1 MRVLEVCMYVLSKY
15 VCNLEVLYDNEGES
29 ADQEECVCT
38 FLIID
43 DRILQP
49 AGLPYV
55 HAVATA
61 SLRKLNCRNVSIFA
75 SICLEIS

>member
-1 MRVLEVCMYVLSKY
+1 MNPR
-15 VCNLEVLYDNEGES
+15 NLCDSEGES

-38 FLIID
+38 FLIVD
-43 DRILQP
+43 DGILQP

-55 HAVATA
+55 DIVAMA
-61 SLRKLNCRNVSIFA
+61 SLGKLNCHNVSIFA